1 MLQMLRRFYTTAQ
14 PSSKIARYI
23 NPKRNQEL
31 FKYQSQIK
39 NTRKNLVQSL
49 KEQPTKIQA
58 IKNET
63 AINRA
68 EMNRKWQEYLQE
80 VQGKLEQISMNS
92 VSNHVTQKHH
102 PCRPTIDHTKTEE
115 QRAEGAKNLA
125 KALKPALV
133 MRRKYLRVLWEMRND
148 FVTKENLDT
157 KIDYAIDHPTN
168 YNVTADRLH
177 AEDLHIKAKL
187 RAIQVPADI

>member
-1 MLQMLRRFYTTAQ
+1 MLKRFCTTAQ
-14 PSSKIARYI
+14 PSSRIARYI

-31 FKYQSQIK
+31 FQYQSQIK
-39 NTRKNLVQSL
+39 NARKSLVQSL
-49 KEQPTKIQA
+49 KDHPTKTQA
-58 IKNET
+58 IKNDA

-80 VQGKLEQISMNS
+80 VQSKLEQVSMNNAN
-92 VSNHVTQKHH
+92 NHVTQKHH
-102 PCRPTIDHTKTEE
+102 PCRPTVDHTKTEE
-115 QRAEGAKNLA
+115 QRAEGAKNLT
-125 KALKPALV
+125 KALRPVLV

-148 FVTKENLDT
+148 FVTKENLDA

-187 RAIQVPADI
+187 RAIQVPADV